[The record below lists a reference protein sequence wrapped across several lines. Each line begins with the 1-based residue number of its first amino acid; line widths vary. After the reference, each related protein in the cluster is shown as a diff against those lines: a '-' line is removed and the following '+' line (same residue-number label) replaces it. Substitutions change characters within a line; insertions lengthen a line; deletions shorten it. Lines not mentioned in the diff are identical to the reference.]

1 MKSLFRFFAERHML
15 AYLMTILVFLFGM
28 ATIWQINRAQYP
40 KVDLGQMV
48 VTTEYPG
55 AAPEDV
61 ELNVTNKIEDELKS
75 VTDIKRVFSMSMEN
89 VSIVIVDIEP
99 DASDVDG
106 VKREIREAVFRITDF
121 PEEVTESS
129 LITDIKSSIFPILEV
144 GLTGDMPYPE
154 LRELARRFEKKLKD
168 IPGVASVQRY
178 GYRDREIQVE
188 LYPGKIREL
197 QIPMQEV
204 VDAIQ
209 QRNIRATGGSLESFT
224 SEKNVVTL
232 AQFRDPQE
240 VGEVVVR
247 SSFDGPIIKV
257 SDIADV
263 TDGFEEERVLSRI
276 NGHPA
281 ISFLINKS
289 ESADIIRTVKAIRE
303 LVDEEEE
310 QLPEGVRF
318 IYGLDFSQYVENQLS
333 IVMTNGTI
341 GLFLVLV
348 VLSLFLNLRT
358 AFWVAL
364 GIPFTLLGGI
374 SMLPLFDVELD
385 SVTLTSLI
393 IVIGIVVDDAIII
406 SENIF
411 QRRER
416 GESPIDA
423 VVNGVYQV
431 YKPVLTT
438 VLTTFLAFAPMFF
451 MPGIL
456 GKFVFVIPLTITLAL
471 FVSLIEAF
479 LVLPAHVL
487 PGLYTKEGKD
497 PKSTMRNWFMPVR
510 NMFEKLL
517 LFLLRLRYALVF
529 LGFITLGGALYYG
542 INYMSYI
549 LFPTKGADAFNI
561 WIELPVGSSLKATS
575 AKAAEFE
582 ELLEVL
588 PEEEVSAYLT
598 RVGTQADIVPI
609 EQENFAELA
618 VKLTP
623 YGTRDRSADEIVA
636 DIREKATAISGVQQ
650 TTFFI
655 ESGGPPVGKPVTIRV
670 VGSDDALRTAFAD
683 SVFSYLESIDGV
695 TDPDRDDKEGKEQ
708 IEISIRHD
716 RLSRLGLSVADI
728 ARTVRTAYDGQVV
741 TSVRYGEEEVDFRVM
756 LQKFARK
763 KLEYLQELSIPNKT
777 GRLIP
782 LKEVADFKQGSGPSI
797 FHHYDGE
804 RSVTISADVQQ
815 DAITPIEVMQK
826 VESHFAGTRDF
837 PGVKLVFGG
846 EAQESEESLR
856 GLFVAFGIAAFG
868 IYFLLILLFNSLTQ
882 PLLVMM
888 SIPFAIIGVVIAF
901 ALHGEVFSF
910 LGLLGVVGM
919 AGVVVNDSL
928 VLVNY
933 LNELYKSGKNVDIPA
948 LVAKGTADRLRAI
961 LLTTV
966 TTAAGLL
973 PLAYGIGGTDASMM
987 PMALALGWGLL
998 LATPLTLVLIPC
1010 LYLIGFDLRNLFS
1023 RVTGGRK
1030 EPQTGS

>member
-1 MKSLFRFFAERHML
+1 
-15 AYLMTILVFLFGM
+15 
-28 ATIWQINRAQYP
+28 
-40 KVDLGQMV
+40 
-48 VTTEYPG
+48 
-55 AAPEDV
+55 
-61 ELNVTNKIEDELKS
+61 
-75 VTDIKRVFSMSMEN
+75 
-89 VSIVIVDIEP
+89 
-99 DASDVDG
+99 
-106 VKREIREAVFRITDF
+106 
-121 PEEVTESS
+121 
-129 LITDIKSSIFPILEV
+129 
-144 GLTGDMPYPE
+144 
-154 LRELARRFEKKLKD
+154 
-168 IPGVASVQRY
+168 
-178 GYRDREIQVE
+178 
-188 LYPGKIREL
+188 
-197 QIPMQEV
+197 MQEV

-240 VGEVVVR
+240 VGDVVVR
-247 SSFDGPIIKV
+247 SSFDGPIIRV

-289 ESADIIRTVKAIRE
+289 ESADIIRTVKAIRK

-333 IVMTNGTI
+333 IVMTNGII
-341 GLFLVLV
+341 GLVLVLV
-348 VLSLFLNLRT
+348 VLSLFLNFRT

-411 QRRER
+411 QRSEQ
-416 GESPIDA
+416 GESPIEA
-423 VVNGVYQV
+423 VVNGIYQV

-471 FVSLIEAF
+471 FMSLVEAF
-479 LVLPAHVL
+479 FVLPAHIL
-487 PGLYTKEGKD
+487 PGLSLGKERGGG
-497 PKSTMRNWFMPVR
+497 STMRNWFMPIR
-510 NMFEKLL
+510 DMFEKLL
-517 LFLLRLRYALVF
+517 LSLLHFRYALVF
-529 LGFITLGGALYYG
+529 LGFLSLGGALYYG
-542 INYMSYI
+542 INYISYI

-561 WIELPVGSSLKATS
+561 WIELPVGSSLNATS

-582 ELLEVL
+582 KLLEIL

-623 YGTRDRSADEIVA
+623 YGTRDRSADEIVE
-636 DIREKATAISGVQQ
+636 DVREKAMAIGGVAT
-650 TTFFI
+650 TTFFV

-670 VGSDDALRTAFAD
+670 VGSSDSLRTAFAD
-683 SVFSYLESIDGV
+683 SVFSYLERIDGV

-763 KLEYLQELSIPNKT
+763 KLEYLQDLSIPNRT

-815 DAITPIEVMQK
+815 DIITPIEVMQQ
-826 VESHFAGTRDF
+826 VENHFAGTRDF

-856 GLFVAFGIAAFG
+856 GLFIAFGIAAFG

-882 PLLVMM
+882 PLLVML

-919 AGVVVNDSL
+919 AGVVVNVSL

-933 LNELYKSGKNVDIPA
+933 LNELYKSGNNDDITA
-948 LVAKGTADRLRAI
+948 LVAKGAADRLRAI

-1010 LYLIGFDLRNLFS
+1010 LYLIGFDIRNLFS
-1023 RVTGGRK
+1023 MISGRQK
-1030 EPQTGS
+1030 DT

>member
-1 MKSLFRFFAERHML
+1 MKPLFRFFAERHML
-15 AYLMTILVFLFGM
+15 AYLMTILVFLFGL

-48 VTTEYPG
+48 VTTQYPG

-75 VTDIKRVFSMSMEN
+75 VTDIRRVFSMSMEN
-89 VSIVIVDIEP
+89 VSIIIVDIEP
-99 DASDVDG
+99 DASDQDD
-106 VKREIREAVFRITDF
+106 VKSEIREAVFRVTDY
-121 PEEVTESS
+121 PPEVTESS

-188 LYPGKIREL
+188 LYPERIRRL
-197 QIPMQEV
+197 QIPMQDV
-204 VDAIQ
+204 VNAIQ
-209 QRNIRATGGSLESFT
+209 QRNIRATGGAIESFT
-224 SEKNVVTL
+224 SEKNLVTL
-232 AQFRDPQE
+232 AQFRDPME
-240 VGEVVVR
+240 VGDVVVR

-263 TDGFEEERVLSRI
+263 SDGFEEERVLSRI

-289 ESADIIRTVKAIRE
+289 ESADIIRTVEAIRE
-303 LVDEEEE
+303 LVKEEEAL
-310 QLPEGVRF
+310 LPDGVRF
-318 IYGLDFSQYVENQLS
+318 IYGLDFSQYVSNQLS
-333 IVMTNGTI
+333 IVMMNGAI
-341 GLFLVLV
+341 GLVLV
-348 VLSLFLNLRT
+348 LIVLALFLNLRT

-374 SMLPLFDVELD
+374 SLLPLFDVELD
-385 SVTLTSLI
+385 TVTLTSLI

-411 QRRER
+411 QRREK
-416 GESPIDA
+416 GESPVDA
-423 VVNGVYQV
+423 VVNGIFQV

-471 FVSLIEAF
+471 FVSLVEAF
-479 LVLPAHVL
+479 FVLPAHVL
-487 PGLYTKEGKD
+487 PGLYTKEGKNT
-497 PKSTMRNWFMPVR
+497 KSTMRNWFMPIR
-510 NMFEKLL
+510 DFFERILL
-517 LFLLRLRYALVF
+517 YLLRFRYVLIAVALLSF
-529 LGFITLGGALYYG
+529 GGALYYG
-542 INYMSYI
+542 LNYISYI
-549 LFPTKGADAFNI
+549 LFPTKGADAFSV
-561 WIELPVGSSLKATS
+561 WIELPVGSSLEATS
-575 AKAAEFE
+575 KKAAEFE
-582 ELLEVL
+582 RLLEVL
-588 PEEEVSAYLT
+588 PEDEVDAYLT
-598 RVGTQADIVPI
+598 RIGTQADIVPI

-623 YGTRDRSADEIVA
+623 YGTRDRSAEEIVE
-636 DIREKATAISGVQQ
+636 DIRREAERIGGTSK

-670 VGSDDALRTAFAD
+670 VGSDDALRTGLAD
-683 SVFSYLESIDGV
+683 SVYSFLGRIEGV
-695 TDPDRDDKEGKEQ
+695 SDPDRDDKEGKEQ
-708 IEISIRHD
+708 IRINVRHD
-716 RLSRLGLSVADI
+716 RLARLGLSVADI

-756 LQKFARK
+756 LQKYARK
-763 KLEYLQELSIPNKT
+763 KIEYLQDLSIPNRT

-782 LKEVADFKQGSGPSI
+782 LREVADFEQGTGPSV

-804 RSVTISADVQQ
+804 RSITISSDVQQ
-815 DAITPIEVMQK
+815 DTVTPIEVMQA
-826 VESHFAGTRDF
+826 VERHFEKNRDF

-856 GLFVAFGIAAFG
+856 GLFVAFGVAAFG
-868 IYFLLILLFNSLTQ
+868 IYFLLILLFNSVTQ

-888 SIPFAIIGVVIAF
+888 SIPFAIIGVVITF

-933 LNELYKSGKNVDIPA
+933 LNELYRSGRGADVA
-948 LVAKGTADRLRAI
+948 RLVAKGTADRLRAI

-973 PLAYGIGGTDASMM
+973 PLAYGIGGTDATMM

-1010 LYLIGFDLRNLFS
+1010 LYMIGFDIRRFIS
-1023 RVTGGRK
+1023 GIWK
-1030 EPQTGS
+1030 IS

>member
-15 AYLMTILVFLFGM
+15 AYLMTILVLLFGM
-28 ATIWQINRAQYP
+28 ATLWQINRAQYP

-48 VTTEYPG
+48 VTTQYPG

-99 DASDVDG
+99 DASDPDE
-106 VKREIREAVFRITDF
+106 VKQEIREAVFRITDF

-144 GLTGDMPYPE
+144 GLTGEMAYPE
-154 LRELARRFEKKLKD
+154 LRELARLFEKKLKD

-188 LYPGKIREL
+188 LYPDRITNL

-204 VDAIQ
+204 VNAIQ

-232 AQFRDPQE
+232 AQFRDPRE
-240 VGEVVVR
+240 VEDVVVR
-247 SSFDGPIIKV
+247 SSFDGPIIRV

-276 NGHPA
+276 NGEPA

-303 LVDEEEE
+303 LVNEEEKL
-310 QLPEGVRF
+310 LPEGVRF

-333 IVMTNGTI
+333 IVLTNGMI
-341 GLFLVLV
+341 GLVLV
-348 VLSLFLNLRT
+348 LIVLSLFLNIRT

-374 SMLPLFDVELD
+374 SLLPLFDVELD

-416 GESPIDA
+416 GESPVDA
-423 VVNGVYQV
+423 VVNGIYQV

-438 VLTTFLAFAPMFF
+438 ILTTFLAFAPMFF
-451 MPGIL
+451 MPGLL

-471 FVSLIEAF
+471 FMSLIEAF
-479 LVLPAHVL
+479 FVLPAHIL
-487 PGLYTKEGKD
+487 PGLYSGNADDGKGQ
-497 PKSTMRNWFMPVR
+497 KSTMRNWFMPVR
-510 NMFEKLL
+510 DMFEKV
-517 LFLLRLRYALVF
+517 LFSLLRFRYVLVF
-529 LGFITLGGALYYG
+529 VGFLSLGGAIYYG

-575 AKAAEFE
+575 AKASEFE
-582 ELLEVL
+582 KLLDVL
-588 PEEEVSAYLT
+588 PEDEVSAYLT
-598 RVGTQADIVPI
+598 RVGTQADIIPI

-623 YGTRDRSADEIVA
+623 YGTRSRSADEIVA
-636 DIREKATAISGVQQ
+636 DIREKAMAIGGLEK
-650 TTFFI
+650 TTFFVV
-655 ESGGPPVGKPVTIRV
+655 SGGPPVGKPVTIRV
-670 VGSDDALRTAFAD
+670 VGSDDEGRTALAD
-683 SVFSYLESIDGV
+683 SVFNYLSGINGV
-695 TDPDRDDKEGKEQ
+695 TDLDRDDKEGKEQ

-763 KLEYLQELSIPNKT
+763 KIEYLQDLSIPNRT

-782 LKEVADFKQGSGPSI
+782 LKEVAGFKQSAGPSI

-804 RSVTISADVQQ
+804 RSITVSAEVQQ
-815 DAITPIEVMQK
+815 DTVTPIEVMGM
-826 VESHFAGTRDF
+826 VENRFARNRDF

-856 GLFVAFGIAAFG
+856 GLFIAFGVAAFG
-868 IYFLLILLFNSLTQ
+868 IYFLLILLFNSVTQ

-933 LNELYKSGKNVDIPA
+933 LNELCQSGKNIDMRVH
-948 LVAKGTADRLRAI
+948 VSKGTADRLRAI

-973 PLAYGIGGTDASMM
+973 PLAYGIGGTDAAMM

-1010 LYLIGFDLRNLFS
+1010 LYMIGFDIRNLFS
-1023 RVTGGRK
+1023 MISFGRK
-1030 EPQTGS
+1030 EA